1 MQKQEAYLSEKTRFE
16 ICGCVWKNCGCSTGT
31 WKCLLQVISKFQKQ
45 FNPSCAFK
53 KFLFSQLLCGASKG
67 FMKTFRAFIKPFEAS
82 LRSVKIKI

>member
-45 FNPSCAFK
+45 FNPSCAFNFYFHNFFVVPLK
-53 KFLFSQLLCGASKG
+53 VLWRPLGLS
-67 FMKTFRAFIKPFEAS
+67 
-82 LRSVKIKI
+82 